1 MINWCVFMWE
11 FMELSR
17 CNFIDKW
24 WLSHECQLVR
34 VTKAN
39 LMKVNPAVS
48 LSRLLKISNNQP
60 TLKVRLVNRSF
71 SFSWIIVGFS
81 FIVLNEFLW
90 ICVVSK
96 SNDDE
101 AKVIL
106 RNFSWANSRR
116 SRNKAFVRI
125 LFPVYWNKA
134 AKVCTLNGPSFL
146 SVGIPLGTNIITFYP
161 RTRMRKE
168 SHLFPITLEA
178 E

>member
-1 MINWCVFMWE
+1 
-11 FMELSR
+11 
-17 CNFIDKW
+17 
-24 WLSHECQLVR
+24 
-34 VTKAN
+34 
-39 LMKVNPAVS
+39 MKVNPAVS

-106 RNFSWANSRR
+106 RNFS
-116 SRNKAFVRI
+116 
-125 LFPVYWNKA
+125 
-134 AKVCTLNGPSFL
+134 
-146 SVGIPLGTNIITFYP
+146 
-161 RTRMRKE
+161 
-168 SHLFPITLEA
+168 
-178 E
+178 